1 MKRGM
6 DNGTAIM
13 IGMSPKRGGKDAAS
27 MGYDGD
33 EMIEE
38 EEEEEGMEYEYS
50 EEQLAMADDLM
61 GAMQSGDQTAIL
73 DAIHGIYMSYS

>member
-13 IGMSPKRGGKDAAS
+13 IGMSPNKRGGKDEAAS
-27 MGYDGD
+27 MGYDGE

-38 EEEEEGMEYEYS
+38 EEMEYEYS

>member
-13 IGMSPKRGGKDAAS
+13 IGMSPKRGGKDDAAS

-38 EEEEEGMEYEYS
+38 EEEEMEYEYS

>member
-6 DNGTAIM
+6 DTGTAIM
-13 IGMSPKRGGKDAAS
+13 IGMSPKRGGEEAAS
-27 MGYDGD
+27 VGYDG

-38 EEEEEGMEYEYS
+38 EEMEYEYS
-50 EEQLAMADDLM
+50 DDQLAMAEELM
-61 GAMQSGDQTAIL
+61 SAMKAGDSEAVL